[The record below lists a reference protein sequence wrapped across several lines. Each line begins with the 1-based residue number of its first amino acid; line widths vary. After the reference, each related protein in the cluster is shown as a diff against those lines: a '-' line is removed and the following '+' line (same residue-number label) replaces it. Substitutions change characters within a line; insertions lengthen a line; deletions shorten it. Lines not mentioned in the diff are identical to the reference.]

1 MTKKIVCV
9 LAGRDK
15 GNFMVAT
22 EEKNGYVLLC
32 DGKAHP
38 LSKPKLKNIKHI
50 ALTNSVLEEEQ
61 LKTDKS
67 LKTALNKFKAK
78 AE

>member
-1 MTKKIVCV
+1 MNKKIVCV

-15 GNFMVAT
+15 GSFMVVI
-22 EEKNGYVLLC
+22 EEKSGYVLLC
-32 DGKAHP
+32 DGKSHP
-38 LSKPKLKNIKHI
+38 LSKPKLKNIKHV
-50 ALTNSVLEEEQ
+50 APTNSVLEEEQ

-67 LKTALNKFKAK
+67 LKTALNNFKAK